1 VPNRLSVDAF
11 SSDANASLGGES
23 QTDDSDKAEPSGQRQ
38 SMTAINL
45 LERLS
50 LSQMTTK
57 RWPIEQ
63 ELWACRH
70 LGLRHIGLWRLKCED
85 LGEDNVAALLCE
97 HGLTPSSISWIGG
110 FTCPNGYLLRDTLCE
125 SEEVIQFASWV
136 GASNVVVATGEQG
149 RHILSHATRLA
160 VSSLRRLGDLAGEK
174 GVHLA
179 VMPMTPSTAHGWTFL
194 HSLRKCQDLLD
205 LCDHPH
211 VGLCLNSFHLLQKRN
226 WRQELS
232 GAVDQLKLVRLCD
245 GPTTKRPRKQCLP
258 LDGRMPLVSLVDDL
272 ERQGY
277 GGLYEIDTW
286 NDDVWQA
293 QDLEPFQ
300 RSVTALANQF
310 LPQ

>member
-1 VPNRLSVDAF
+1 MPNRLSANAF
-11 SSDANASLGGES
+11 SNDANASFPDE
-23 QTDDSDKAEPSGQRQ
+23 SDKAEPAGERPSPV
-38 SMTAINL
+38 AVNL

-57 RWPIEQ
+57 RWAIEQ
-63 ELWACRH
+63 ELWACRR

-97 HGLTPSSISWIGG
+97 HGLTASSISWIGG
-110 FTCPNGYLLRDTLCE
+110 FTCPNGYLLRDTLEE

-194 HSLRKCQDLLD
+194 HSLRKCQDLLE

-211 VGLCLNSFHLLQKRN
+211 VGLCLNSYHLLQKRN
-226 WRQELS
+226 WRQELTE
-232 GAVDQLKLVRLCD
+232 AIDHVKLIRLCD

-258 LDGRMPLVSLVDDL
+258 LDGRMPLLSLVEHL
-272 ERQGY
+272 ERSGY
-277 GGLYEIDTW
+277 SGLYEIDTW
-286 NDDVWQA
+286 NDDVWQTE
-293 QDLEPFQ
+293 DLAPFQ
-300 RSVTALANQF
+300 RSIDALASHF
-310 LPQ
+310 RPE